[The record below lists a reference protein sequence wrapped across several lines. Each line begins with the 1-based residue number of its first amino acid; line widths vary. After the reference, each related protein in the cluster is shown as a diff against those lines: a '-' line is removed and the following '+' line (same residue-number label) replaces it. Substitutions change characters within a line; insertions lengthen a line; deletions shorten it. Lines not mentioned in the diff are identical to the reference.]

1 MSARPPPGTRP
12 RTQPRTRPRIQP
24 KIPPRTA
31 ARSQARNWDDLRF
44 FLAVARTGTLTA
56 AAARTGTE
64 HTTVAR
70 RIQALEEGLGSRLFH
85 RSNQGYALTAAG
97 EGLLASAEA
106 MESAFVSATASADRD
121 GRTVAGTVRIGAPD
135 GFGSVFLAPR
145 MHRLARRHPGL
156 EIEIVATARIF
167 SLSKREAD
175 IVVSLSSSAQA
186 RVVTRRL
193 TDYRLF
199 VYAAPAY
206 LAGAPPIRA
215 VSDLGGHS
223 FVGYIEDMLF
233 SRELNYLDVIG
244 PDASA
249 RLRSTNLLAQ
259 VHATLAGAGLCIL
272 PAFIASAHPGL
283 VAVLPEH
290 VSLTRAFHMH
300 IHEDHRQ
307 AAHIREAAAFIAGEV
322 EAARALFSGPEA

>member
-1 MSARPPPGTRP
+1 MT
-12 RTQPRTRPRIQP
+12 P
-24 KIPPRTA
+24 KKT
-31 ARSQARNWDDLRF
+31 RNWDDLRF

-70 RIQALEEGLGSRLFH
+70 RILALEEGLDSRLFH
-85 RSNQGYALTAAG
+85 RSNLGYALTEAGAA
-97 EGLLASAEA
+97 LLASAEA
-106 MESAFVSATASADRD
+106 MESAFVSGAAAGAE
-121 GRTVAGTVRIGAPD
+121 GRSLSGTVRIGAPD

-145 MHRLARRHPGL
+145 MHRLTQAHPGL
-156 EIEIVATARIF
+156 EVEILATARIF

-175 IVVSLSSSAQA
+175 IVVSLSAPQQA

-199 VYAAPAY
+199 VYGARSYLDAAE
-206 LAGAPPIRA
+206 PIRNVA
-215 VSDLGGHS
+215 DLGRHP
-223 FVGYIEDMLF
+223 FVSYIEDMLF
-233 SRELNYLDVIG
+233 ARELNYLSVIG

-259 VHATLAGAGLCIL
+259 VHATLAGAGLCIV

-283 VAVLPEH
+283 VPVLPDAL
-290 VSLTRAFHMH
+290 SLTRAFHMH
-300 IHEDHRQ
+300 IHEDHRK
-307 AAHIREAAAFIAGEV
+307 AAHIREVAAFIVDAV
-322 EAARALFSGPEA
+322 DAARELFSNASG